1 MQIMHGLIFGKQG
14 LVFRGASKKLDEHE
28 HDNGNFIHLAE
39 VRAKFEILWQNTY
52 A

>member
-14 LVFRGASKKLDEHE
+14 PAFEGASKKLCEHE

-39 VRAKFEILWQNTY
+39 VGATFEILWQNPY